1 LNKIDA
7 EITVI
12 PGQFSLKP
20 AYPNPFNPVTTIN
33 YAIPHDAY
41 VVIKAFDVRG
51 NEVAE
56 LVNGMIEEGNHEVV
70 WDASKLS
77 SGMYFV
83 RMISGDFNAV
93 QKLIFLK

>member
-1 LNKIDA
+1 
-7 EITVI
+7 
-12 PGQFSLKP
+12 
-20 AYPNPFNPVTTIN
+20 
-33 YAIPHDAY
+33 
-41 VVIKAFDVRG
+41 
-51 NEVAE
+51 
-56 LVNGMIEEGNHEVV
+56 MIEEGNHEVV